1 MGSDHRVTMDAI
13 DVLGVAMRSIRQG
26 NPGNA
31 IDILADMQKQ
41 MRGIDW
47 EADRKRIATL
57 ERERDEARA
66 CPDICHGC
74 SSRVRE
80 LKALCGEADENLP
93 MLPNLAGL
101 KKRLREAKGTA

>member
-57 ERERDEARA
+57 ERERDELATENEQLKQSNEALQCCQVGDGPSCGDCLDCVRRERDEAR
-66 CPDICHGC
+66 
-74 SSRVRE
+74 
-80 LKALCGEADENLP
+80 GE
-93 MLPNLAGL
+93 
-101 KKRLREAKGTA
+101 T

>member
-1 MGSDHRVTMDAI
+1 MTMDAI

-31 IDILADMQKQ
+31 IDILADMQEQ

-57 ERERDEARA
+57 ERERDEAQARVERLEAVVRA
-66 CPDICHGC
+66 ARDEVTRRTASP
-74 SSRVRE
+74 
-80 LKALCGEADENLP
+80 ALIAAIDALEESDG
-93 MLPNLAGL
+93 
-101 KKRLREAKGTA
+101 KV